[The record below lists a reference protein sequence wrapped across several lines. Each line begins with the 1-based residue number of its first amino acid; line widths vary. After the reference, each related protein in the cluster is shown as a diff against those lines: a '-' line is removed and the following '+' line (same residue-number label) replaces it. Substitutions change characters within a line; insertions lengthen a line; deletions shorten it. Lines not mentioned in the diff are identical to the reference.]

1 MLPSPDCHCI
11 SMPLRSLLTIGFL
24 LLATSV
30 SLTASAQDQSAR
42 WQGEWAYPLAP
53 CVGPLADAATY
64 RYSSAYGHALACI
77 DYGTQGEARAVL
89 KYFSNASG
97 QWLPDLLLEGPAAL
111 PSELPQTLR
120 LLATTQGTDTE
131 ILVLAL
137 EFAPSQ
143 ASSPEATSCPAP
155 SRREEVRAYALT
167 RKQALEVDRHMPN
180 PCVAVG
186 QRSDSWAWVGR
197 TYGAPG
203 TSVLVSGRGERP
215 YSGALNFNVDKD
227 GNLHR
232 TFPFSL

>member
-1 MLPSPDCHCI
+1 MS
-11 SMPLRSLLTIGFL
+11 LRFLLTIGFL

-30 SLTASAQDQSAR
+30 SRTASSQDQSTR
-42 WQGEWAYPLAP
+42 WHGEWTYPLAP

-111 PSELPQTLR
+111 PGELPRTLR
-120 LLATTQGTDTE
+120 LLATAQGTDTE

-143 ASSPEATSCPAP
+143 ASSPEAAPCPAP

-167 RKQALEVDRHMPN
+167 RKQAREIDRQMPN
-180 PCVAVG
+180 PCMAEG
-186 QRSDSWAWVGR
+186 QRSDSWAWLGR
-197 TYGAPG
+197 TYGEPG
-203 TSVLVSGRGERP
+203 AGVLVSGRGERP
-215 YSGALNFNVDKD
+215 YSGALHFNVDKD
-227 GNLHR
+227 GNIHR